1 MSRIQVM
8 GSVSAST
15 KAVEDAISA
24 LNSRFGSGMIV
35 RGNNLVRMMER
46 VSTTS
51 ITLDRAI
58 GGGWP
63 VARIIELFGYESSG
77 KTLMSLVACKQFK
90 EAYPNLRV
98 AWIDCEHSWD
108 PSWVERVGLD
118 PEDVDVAL
126 PDTGNQ
132 AFDIMETLIRTG
144 GYSLVVLDSLGAAV
158 AQQEVERSMEEMEV
172 GVKARMGNKGI
183 RKVQAAI
190 NSASRSGTMTT
201 VFLIN
206 HVYMDLSGFRPRKAT
221 PGGKGKDYF
230 DSLKIEFLAKDEVKL
245 PKEVD
250 PNEPMVGIVVGF
262 FVKKS
267 KVSIPNKTGEF
278 IAFITEYAGN
288 VPGSISKS
296 EYIAPM
302 VEDGIIIK
310 GGSWYTLPGGVRV
323 QGTDAVANWL
333 KELSSEELDGI
344 RARLISGPP
353 EDATGGNHSPEVT
366 QAGESGGEE
375 GEGEQEGGIG
385 QPADVSG

>member
-1 MSRIQVM
+1 MSRIVIADRSYTQIV
-8 GSVSAST
+8 G
-15 KAVEDAISA
+15 EAIAA
-24 LNSRFGSGMIV
+24 LNTRFGSGMIV
-35 RGNNLVRMMER
+35 KGNNLVRMMER
-46 VSTTS
+46 VPTTS

-90 EAYPNLRV
+90 GVYPDLRV

-108 PSWVERVGLD
+108 PSWVARIGLD
-118 PEDVDVAL
+118 PECVDVAL

-144 GYSLVVLDSLGAAV
+144 GYSLIVLDSLGAAV

-183 RKVQAAI
+183 RKVQSAI
-190 NSASRSGTMTT
+190 NSASRAGTLTT

-230 DSLKIEFLAKDEVKL
+230 DSLKIEFSSKDEVKL

-250 PNEPMVGIVVGF
+250 PAEPMVGIVMGF
-262 FVKKS
+262 FIKKS

-278 IAFITEYAGN
+278 IVFITEYLGN

-296 EYIAPM
+296 EYVVPL
-302 VEDGIIIK
+302 VEDGIVIK
-310 GGSWYTLPGGVRV
+310 GGSWYTLPDGSRV
-323 QGTDAVANWL
+323 QGADAVAGWVRG
-333 KELSSEELDGI
+333 LSNEELALL
-344 RARLISGPP
+344 RQRLIDGSAEDPPGRDDPP
-353 EDATGGNHSPEVT
+353 EVQETGG
-366 QAGESGGEE
+366 AGGGE
-375 GEGEQEGGIG
+375 GEG
-385 QPADVSG
+385 S

>member
-1 MSRIQVM
+1 MSRIQVTAS
-8 GSVSAST
+8 SVDTDKVVS
-15 KAVEDAISA
+15 DAISA
-24 LNSRFGSGMIV
+24 LNSRFGAGMIV

-63 VARIIELFGYESSG
+63 VARIVELFGYESSG
-77 KTLMSLVACKQFK
+77 KTLMSLVACKKFK
-90 EAYPNLRV
+90 EVYPSLRI

-132 AFDIMETLIRTG
+132 AFDIMETLIRTN
-144 GYSLVVLDSLGAAV
+144 GYSLIVLDSLGAAV

-183 RKVQAAI
+183 RKVQSAM
-190 NSASRSGTMTT
+190 NSATRAGTMTT

-262 FVKKS
+262 FIKKS

-278 IAFITEYAGN
+278 ITFITEYADN

-296 EYIAPM
+296 EYVTPL
-302 VEDGIIIK
+302 VEDGILIK
-310 GGSWYTLPGGVRV
+310 GGSWYTLPDGTRV
-323 QGTDAVANWL
+323 QGIDAVTGWIRGLND
-333 KELSSEELDGI
+333 EELASL
-344 RARLISGPP
+344 RQRLIEGPAEDSARRDDTP
-353 EDATGGNHSPEVT
+353 EITET
-366 QAGESGGEE
+366 RGEGGGEDQ
-375 GEGEQEGGIG
+375 G
-385 QPADVSG
+385 S